1 MLRREF
7 GSEGS
12 ILPVLGLG
20 CSRIGSLGNP
30 VPMRDIRALLER
42 ALDLGVNLFD
52 TADIYGQGDSERE
65 IGTLLKGR
73 RGRGF
78 VVTKVGKRFSRKMRL
93 LRPLKPLLKPLLG
106 RAEQAKSAV
115 VGRRDANLAADFSP
129 GHVVAAAEASLR
141 RLGFEQ
147 VDALLLHSPPAA
159 DITPAVGEALAGL
172 KKAGKI
178 AHFGV
183 SCDDLPALQAALQI
197 PGVELLELPLDVID
211 RAIEAKLSDTI
222 RKRSIGVLARE
233 VIRMQPGAA
242 PAKALQRAASRACVT
257 SVVLGTSSV
266 RHLEEA
272 AAALAGQA
280 VLASGTAPA
289 AQGSL
294 RSATTGR

>member
-1 MLRREF
+1 
-7 GSEGS
+7 
-12 ILPVLGLG
+12 LPVLGLG

-30 VPMRDIRALLER
+30 APMRDIRALLER
-42 ALDLGVNLFD
+42 SLDLGVNLFD

-65 IGTLLKGR
+65 IGRLLADR
-73 RGRGF
+73 RERGF

-106 RAEQAKSAV
+106 KAKGAV
-115 VGRRDANLAADFSP
+115 VGQRDANLATDFSP
-129 GHVVAAAEASLR
+129 GHIIAAAEASLR
-141 RLGFEQ
+141 RLGFEE

-159 DITPAVGEALAGL
+159 DITPAAGGALMAL
-172 KKAGKI
+172 KKAGKVRHVGI
-178 AHFGV
+178 
-183 SCDDLPALQAALQI
+183 SCDDLPALRAALEI

-211 RAIEAKLSDTI
+211 QAIEAKLSDTI

-233 VIRMQPGAA
+233 VIRMQPGV
-242 PAKALQRAASRACVT
+242 PVAKALQQAASRACVT
-257 SVVLGTSSV
+257 SVILGTSSI

-280 VLASGTAPA
+280 ILSD
-289 AQGSL
+289 QGNL